1 MGHKSLAIRRNSNSS
16 QLEGDICVD
25 ANFSG
30 PKDEALAKMRKSR
43 HKQMQTLCLRQ
54 HSNSSNL
61 GEDIKLKGEEQ
72 EAQEE
77 LNKPESPRDE
87 PPWQKAV
94 TEEQDAA
101 VNVQGET
108 IKSATPGDSVP
119 MMKKR
124 KNKKSVKPTSGERTP
139 AESPGDEP
147 PSQGARTEEQ
157 VAAVNVQGETIK
169 SATHGDNVPM
179 MKNKKSVKPTFG
191 ERTPAESPGDE
202 PPSQGARTEEQ
213 DTAVNVQG
221 ETIKSAT
228 PSDNAPMK
236 KKKNKKSVKPTRVE
250 R

>member
-1 MGHKSLAIRRNSNSS
+1 MGNSSELEGDICVDGVEKRRSEASDLDSALAKRRPRHKSLAIRRKSNSAE
-16 QLEGDICVD
+16 LEGDICVD

-30 PKDEALAKMRKSR
+30 SKDDALEKMRKSR

-72 EAQEE
+72 DAQEE

-87 PPWQKAV
+87 PPWQRAV

-124 KNKKSVKPTSGERTP
+124 KNKKSVKPT
-139 AESPGDEP
+139 
-147 PSQGARTEEQ
+147 
-157 VAAVNVQGETIK
+157 
-169 SATHGDNVPM
+169 
-179 MKNKKSVKPTFG
+179 FG

-202 PPSQGARTEEQ
+202 PPWQRAVTEEQ
-213 DTAVNVQG
+213 EFAVNIQG
-221 ETIKSAT
+221 ETIKSA
-228 PSDNAPMK
+228 P
-236 KKKNKKSVKPTRVE
+236 
-250 R
+250 

>member
-1 MGHKSLAIRRNSNSS
+1 MGICVDANFSGPKDDALEKRKSEASDLDSALAKRRPRHKSLAIRRNSNSS

-30 PKDEALAKMRKSR
+30 PKVEALEKMRKSR
-43 HKQMQTLCLRQ
+43 HNQMQTLCLRQ

-77 LNKPESPRDE
+77 LNKPESPWDE
-87 PPWQKAV
+87 PPWQRAV

-108 IKSATPGDSVP
+108 IKSATPGDNVP
-119 MMKKR
+119 MMKKK
-124 KNKKSVKPTSGERTP
+124 KNVKLTFGKRTP

-147 PSQGARTEEQ
+147 PSQGTVTEEQ

-169 SATHGDNVPM
+169 SAN
-179 MKNKKSVKPTFG
+179 
-191 ERTPAESPGDE
+191 
-202 PPSQGARTEEQ
+202 
-213 DTAVNVQG
+213 
-221 ETIKSAT
+221 
-228 PSDNAPMK
+228 
-236 KKKNKKSVKPTRVE
+236 
-250 R
+250 